1 MQGDLNSNVV
11 IGVWGERES
20 NSDHR
25 SGQLHG
31 ESFDWDMR
39 DKVTDKYMEK
49 EEKEVQTRRATL

>member
-1 MQGDLNSNVV
+1 M
-11 IGVWGERES
+11 EK
-20 NSDHR
+20 
-25 SGQLHG
+25 